1 MDFTQIDLFQSLTSQ
16 ELHEVNKIAKAQ
28 QFGRGEIIFQEG
40 AFERNIYIIET
51 GQVEIYKRNP
61 VHGEQTIALLKN
73 GDYFG
78 EMAFF
83 EKTAS
88 RSASARA
95 TQASNIVTIEGNAF
109 ERLLHSHPSI
119 SLKLLSTLS
128 QRLRETNRMVGA
140 QSPSNATPQA
150 GVPSGKV
157 LTIASAKS
165 GYGKTTFAAVLAKI
179 LCHELNKK
187 ILYIDMDLYFA
198 GATQIFGLHSPKT
211 ILDINKKFKLDE
223 SKFDLTAETV
233 RVLDNL
239 HVVPGPRT
247 FMEAEQVHADDLSRV
262 IRLAKKSYDYIIID
276 TGSNFDEKMFTALD
290 TADVIF
296 FLLNFA
302 SLSTITDNVRF
313 FQGITKLNYPREKLI
328 LLASNIN
335 SEFSTAKT
343 SKIFPFPII
352 GGLPRLAEA
361 DPQYGKTAFENNPKG
376 PYCEM
381 LRLLVRQ
388 VLRETSISKPQG
400 KSGFLSMIFG
410 DRDPEQA
417 MSLQLD
423 ELYHVSDSPFSPV
436 ISANDVR
443 SQVKYIRYN
452 MMFGYLDEARD
463 HLLKFMEFS
472 SNCAPLLELLGEIM
486 LINNEN
492 SQAIEALQKA
502 INIDPEQHLAL
513 GYLGALTGNYSKVEE
528 AIKIV
533 KQKIEKNPKHL
544 DLVNDLGKILF
555 KSEKYAEAKAQFD
568 MALQSNPNYL
578 DAKINLAKTL
588 AHLQKS
594 DQAIELLLGIENK
607 NPRIFFVLGDIFY
620 MTGRMYLAFRSY
632 NKAAKLYPSYPGM
645 HGRLAELNN
654 YIQRLETLI
663 DLHER
668 FVNNNPNFPDL
679 HAKLGN
685 FYHLAGKSELA
696 IEEFNKSLK
705 LNPQYQYAALK
716 LEAVQKDMIWRLAKS
731 HVEDSSPENS
741 SGSKEMTVN
750 VYCECKKLK
759 NSIFPDDTVMQ
770 IKNVRTAKV
779 MQKAITASQ
788 IDQGFARIDCKPL
801 GLIAPEDILIFQV
814 FDIKS
819 KRILRFEPHYITQ
832 DEIAQNSCDVRLSI
846 DLTQEFQ
853 EDQLLPKYF
862 LVHLDS
868 KQFADIISG
877 EDTLY
882 RAYLKNQANGLET
895 VGHINPENQSQYNA
909 PRGQDIFLKN
919 LRWVLS

>member
-1 MDFTQIDLFQSLTSQ
+1 MDFTQIDMFQSLTSQ
-16 ELHEVNKIAKAQ
+16 ELHEVNKIAKSQ

-61 VHGEQTIALLKN
+61 VHGEQTIAMLKN

-95 TQASNIVTIEGNAF
+95 TQASNIVTIEGNSF

-128 QRLRETNRMVGA
+128 QRLRETNRLVGSSSQGKA
-140 QSPSNATPQA
+140 KTGQND
-150 GVPSGKV
+150 GKV
-157 LTIASAKS
+157 ITIASAKS
-165 GYGKTTFAAVLAKI
+165 GYGKTTFAAILAKI

-187 ILYIDMDLYFA
+187 VLYIDMDLYFA
-198 GATQIFGLHSPKT
+198 GATRVFGLHSPKT

-223 SKFDLTAETV
+223 TKFDLTAETV
-233 RVLDNL
+233 RVTDQL

-247 FMEAEQVHADDLSRV
+247 FMEAEQVHADDLGRV
-262 IRLAKKSYDYIIID
+262 VRQAKNCYDYTIID
-276 TGSNFDEKMFTALD
+276 TGANFDEKMFTALD

-302 SLSTITDNVRF
+302 NLSTITDNVRF
-313 FQGITKLNYPREKLI
+313 FQGVTKLNYPREKLI

-361 DPQYGKTAFENNPKG
+361 DPQYGKTAFESNPKG
-376 PYCEM
+376 PYCQM
-381 LRLLVRQ
+381 VRLLVRQ
-388 VLRETSISKPQG
+388 VLRETSMSKPQT

-417 MSLQLD
+417 MGLQLE

-436 ISANDVR
+436 ISASDVR
-443 SQVKYIRYN
+443 SQVKYIRFN
-452 MMFGYLDEARD
+452 MMFGYLDEARE

-472 SNCAPLLELLGEIM
+472 TSCAPLLELLGEIM

-492 SQAIEALQKA
+492 SQAIEAFQKA
-502 INIDPEQHLAL
+502 INLDPEQHLSL
-513 GYLGALTGNYSKVEE
+513 GYLGALTGNSGKIEE

-555 KSEKYAEAKAQFD
+555 KSERFAEAQANFEL
-568 MALQSNPNYL
+568 ALQSNPNYL
-578 DAKINLAKTL
+578 DAKINLAR
-588 AHLQKS
+588 AMAYQQKA
-594 DQAIELLLGIENK
+594 DEAIEMLLNIENK
-607 NPRIFFVLGDIFY
+607 NPRIFFVLGEIFY
-620 MTGRMYLAFRSY
+620 MTGRMYLAFKSY
-632 NKAAKLYPSYPGM
+632 TKAVKLYPNYPGM

-668 FVNNNPNFPDL
+668 FVNSNPSFPDL

-716 LEAVQKDMIWRLAKS
+716 LEAIQKDMIWRLAKS
-731 HVEDSSPENS
+731 HVEDNIPENTG
-741 SGSKEMTVN
+741 GSKDMIVN

-759 NSIFPDDTVMQ
+759 KGLFPDDAFLQ

-779 MQKAITASQ
+779 MQKAINASQ
-788 IDQGFARIDCKPL
+788 IEQGFARLECKPL

-814 FDIKS
+814 SDMKT
-819 KRILRFEPHYITQ
+819 KRVLRFEPHYVTQ
-832 DEIAQNSCDVRLSI
+832 EEVAQNSCEVKLAI
-846 DLTQEFQ
+846 DLSEESQQ
-853 EDQLLPKYF
+853 DQLLPKYF

-882 RAYLKNQANGLET
+882 HAYLKNQANGLET
-895 VGHINPENQSQYNA
+895 VGH
-909 PRGQDIFLKN
+909 
-919 LRWVLS
+919 